1 MTKSVYVYNKYFY
14 ELLKEVKHEC
24 KESNTKLYN
33 DLKRYTVKD
42 SATTQHID
50 TFTDSLTPMLMSVII
65 KDCSNLEEL
74 KDVVIFDTNTVGEV
88 LEGSGES
95 LQSTLK
101 TYVLLFTFLS
111 IVKGRDDEEE
121 MLSILGEYQSG
132 NVKSSEDIL
141 DEDVKSILDQIVV
154 VTPEAGTGS
163 AFAPNNFEEALTNS
177 SIGDLAKEIASDIN
191 IDNINVSRPEDLFNG
206 ENSHLIG
213 DIVGKVTSNLQKK
226 MANGSLNQDK
236 IMSEAMSLLGTMGGG
251 NNDMLK
257 NMMSMMGGG
266 GGAGS
271 HSSSRAR
278 DRLAKKFAK
287 RQEKN

>member
-14 ELLKEVKHEC
+14 EFLKEVKHEC
-24 KESNTKLYN
+24 KESNKELYN

-50 TFTDSLTPMLMSVII
+50 TFTESLTPEMKAVII
-65 KDCSNLEEL
+65 EDCTNLEEL
-74 KDVVIFDTNTVGEV
+74 KDLKIFDTNTLGEV
-88 LEGSGES
+88 FEGSSED
-95 LQSTLK
+95 LQASIK
-101 TYVLLFTFLS
+101 VYVLLFTFLS

-132 NVKSSEDIL
+132 NVKSAEDIL

-154 VTPEAGTGS
+154 PAAAAEA
-163 AFAPNNFEEALTNS
+163 AAPPKSFEEALSNS
-177 SIGDLAKEIASDIN
+177 TIGDLAKEIASDIN

-206 ENSHLIG
+206 QNSHLIG
-213 DIVGKVTSNLQKK
+213 DIVGKVTNNLQKK
-226 MANGSLNQDK
+226 MADGTLNQEK
-236 IMSEAMSLLGTMGGG
+236 IMSEAMSLLGSMGGG

-257 NMMSMMGGG
+257 NMMSMMGGM
-266 GGAGS
+266 GAGS

-278 DRLAKKFAK
+278 DRLAKKYAK
-287 RQEKN
+287 KQEKK